1 MEIKMLK
8 LITSEEIICE
18 VVKVEKDKLI
28 IKNPFAVAPSL
39 DTPYDGS
46 RRLSVFPWSLAI
58 LDVSDTEYEIS
69 SHAVIMIADAP
80 EQIAN
85 SYRSKVTG
93 LAVPNTGII
102 TG

>member
-1 MEIKMLK
+1 MIK
-8 LITSEEIICE
+8 LITSEELICE
-18 VVKVEKDKLI
+18 IVRIEKDKFVV
-28 IKNPFAVAPSL
+28 KNPFAVAPSL

-69 SHAVIMIADAP
+69 SHAVIMVTDAP

-85 SYRSKVTG
+85 SYRSKISG